1 MQLAAKSLVLPKSS
15 LDRWGLAQASS
26 QHFNL
31 KLFSLKLSTNIGFC
45 AMATMSIS
53 SNLRDSSS
61 YGNRMVTITVTAS
74 NQQFMRLA
82 NQTLSVPYD
91 RLSQAMRSIHR
102 SGGKVLNVSMQAA
115 EQPTAPAQSKSEDNT
130 AAKKKKR

>member
-1 MQLAAKSLVLPKSS
+1 
-15 LDRWGLAQASS
+15 
-26 QHFNL
+26 
-31 KLFSLKLSTNIGFC
+31 
-45 AMATMSIS
+45 MATMSIS